1 MKEHTAKLTDL
12 LTVLVF
18 TVFALC
24 VLLVLLTGAGVYRN
38 LVKKGEDSYASRTA
52 VQYVITRVHQAQDV
66 SVEPFGDSQALVLRE
81 QAEDGIYLTRVYC
94 QGGFLRELY
103 SPEDARLAPG
113 DGEAVLPMQSL
124 ELSMDNGLLTV
135 TLNTDTVLKLCLQPG
150 KELPR

>member
-38 LVKKGEDSYASRTA
+38 LVQKGEDSYASRTA
-52 VQYVITRVHQAQDV
+52 AQYVITRVHQAQDV
-66 SVEPFGDSQALVLRE
+66 SVEPFGDTDALVLRE
-81 QAEDGIYLTRVYC
+81 QTEDGVYLTRVYC

-103 SPEDARLAPG
+103 SPESAQLTPG
-113 DGEAVLPMQSL
+113 DGETVLPMQKL
-124 ELSMDNGLLTV
+124 ELSAENGLLTV
-135 TLNTDTVLKLCLQPG
+135 TLNTDTVLTLCLRTG
-150 KELPR
+150 KELPQ

>member
-38 LVKKGEDSYASRTA
+38 LVQKGEDSYASRTA
-52 VQYVITRVHQAQDV
+52 AQYVITRVHQAQDV
-66 SVEPFGDSQALVLRE
+66 SVEPFGGVDALVLRE
-81 QAEDGIYLTRVYC
+81 QTEDGVYLTRVYC

-103 SPEDARLAPG
+103 SPESAQLAPG
-113 DGEAVLPMQSL
+113 DGEAVLPMQKL
-124 ELSMDNGLLTV
+124 ELSTEDGLLTV
-135 TLNTDTVLKLCLQPG
+135 TLNADTVLKLCLRTG
-150 KELPR
+150 KELSR

>member
-38 LVKKGEDSYASRTA
+38 LVKKGEDSYANRTA
-52 VQYVITRVHQAQDV
+52 AQYVITRVHQAQEV
-66 SVEPFGDSQALVLRE
+66 SVASFGGTDALVLRE
-81 QAEDGIYLTRVYC
+81 QTEDGIYLTRVYC
-94 QGGFLRELY
+94 QGGYLRELY
-103 SPEDARLAPG
+103 SPEDAALAPG
-113 DGEAVLPMQSL
+113 DGEAILPMRSL
-124 ELSMDNGLLTV
+124 ELSMDSGLLTV
-135 TLNTDTVLKLCLQPG
+135 TLEDDTVLKLCLQPG

>member
-18 TVFALC
+18 TVFALG

-52 VQYVITRVHQAQDV
+52 AQYVITWVHQAQAV
-66 SVEPFGDSQALVLRE
+66 SVEPFGESEALVLRE
-81 QAEDGIYLTRVYC
+81 QTEDGIYLTRVYC

-103 SPEDARLAPG
+103 SPEDAQLTPE
-113 DGEAVLPMQSL
+113 DGETVLPVRSL
-124 ELSMDNGLLTV
+124 ELSVENGLLTV
-135 TLNTDTVLKLCLQPG
+135 TLDADTVLKLCLRVG
-150 KELPR
+150 KELSQ